1 MWDVG
6 GRGRARPRGRET
18 EGGARRR
25 RVRGGRD
32 GDVRVEVRCDA
43 MRCGAVRW
51 VETDDVGETMDRRW
65 ARDGRMCAVVGT
77 MTRDDDDDDD

>member
-1 MWDVG
+1 MG
-6 GRGRARPRGRET
+6 TCAS
-18 EGGARRR
+18 
-25 RVRGGRD
+25 
-32 GDVRVEVRCDA
+32 RCDA
-43 MRCGAVRW
+43 MRCDAVRW